1 MDDHPIFADD
11 MKEIVESFIVESREI
26 FEELDHALLQLERTP
41 DDRELI
47 DRIFRAVHTVKGT
60 SGFLSLDQMSNLAH
74 RFEDVLN
81 KLRQGE
87 LAFQPAMMDVMF
99 DAFDQMGVLLDQVVD
114 GDMTPV
120 DQDDILAELD
130 AILNGE
136 YNDDAEPSSAGEHEP
151 EDSPDAD
158 PLPNE
163 AAGAEPAG
171 GSAPVP
177 GNGDSA
183 ASAEAHGPA
192 TATPPETSGP
202 SADAHAEAPP
212 DTVPN
217 VVDESANADAG
228 ANSDRPSASDA
239 AAEGDTAESDTAE
252 AETPAASSGQSAE
265 NIVSN
270 TGRKKAGKGSRRIT
284 DRASE
289 TIRVEV
295 DRLDNLMDLVG
306 ELVLGRNRLLQL
318 STDAEHIEEREELL
332 RKMSDTTSQ
341 VDFITSELQAAVMRT
356 RMVQVGRVFNK
367 FPRVVRDLAREF
379 DKKIDLKIEGEET
392 ELDKSLVEE
401 IGDPLTHLIRNAADH
416 GVEMPEERR
425 ANGKPERGTIRLSA
439 AHEGNHILIEIED
452 DGAGIDPDRLKQKAI
467 EKDLITES
475 EAADMTDTEAFD
487 LIFRPGFS
495 TARGVSQVSGRGV
508 GMDVVKT
515 NLRRLNGSIETESAL
530 GDGTRFIM
538 KLPLTLAIIQSL
550 LVEVG
555 HETFAIPL
563 HSVTEVVNF
572 DESEV
577 HTIQGREVMHHRDRV
592 LPLLRIGES
601 LDVNGYERN
610 REHSYIVVVAIA
622 HHRLGVIVDD
632 LTSQKEIVIK
642 PLGNYLKK
650 VPAVAGSTILGDGSV
665 IMILD
670 VAEMI
675 RMRVDELRDLTE
687 QVPAASGDGASG
699 DGATRPAESP
709 MLDAPA
715 E

>member
-217 VVDESANADAG
+217 GVDESANADAS

-252 AETPAASSGQSAE
+252 AETPAASSSQSAE

-687 QVPAASGDGASG
+687 QMPAASGDGASG

>member
-183 ASAEAHGPA
+183 ASAEDHGPA

-217 VVDESANADAG
+217 VVDESANADAS

-687 QVPAASGDGASG
+687 QMPAASGDGASG

>member
-1 MDDHPIFADD
+1 MSDHPIFADD

-26 FEELDHALLQLERTP
+26 LEELDHDLLQLERTP

-60 SGFLSLDQMSNLAH
+60 SGFLSLTQMSTLAH

-81 KLRQGE
+81 KLRQGD

-99 DAFDQMGVLLDQVVD
+99 NAFDQMTFLLDKVVE

-120 DQDDILAELD
+120 DQDAVLAELD
-130 AILNGE
+130 AILDGA
-136 YNDDAEPSSAGEHEP
+136 YA
-151 EDSPDAD
+151 PDAD
-158 PLPNE
+158 NKADAGDESLQDDAE
-163 AAGAEPAG
+163 AAGAASDPAHDDPRAPEADSVSASAPTASASGASEDASRPNEPA
-171 GSAPVP
+171 
-177 GNGDSA
+177 
-183 ASAEAHGPA
+183 
-192 TATPPETSGP
+192 
-202 SADAHAEAPP
+202 APP
-212 DTVPN
+212 
-217 VVDESANADAG
+217 
-228 ANSDRPSASDA
+228 
-239 AAEGDTAESDTAE
+239 
-252 AETPAASSGQSAE
+252 SSG
-265 NIVSN
+265 
-270 TGRKKAGKGSRRIT
+270 TGSSPIT

-318 STDAEHIEEREELL
+318 VSDAETIDDRANLL
-332 RKMSDTTSQ
+332 RKMGDTTSQ
-341 VDFITSELQAAVMRT
+341 VDFITSELQTAVMRT

-379 DKKIDLKIEGEET
+379 DKKIDLVIEGEDT
-392 ELDKSLVEE
+392 ELDKSLIEE

-416 GVEMPEERR
+416 GIETPAERT

-452 DGAGIDPDRLKQKAI
+452 DGAGIDPDALKTKAI
-467 EKDLITES
+467 EKDVITAS

-515 NLRRLNGSIETESAL
+515 NLRRLNGSIDTESTL
-530 GDGTRFIM
+530 GEGTRFVM

-555 HETFAIPL
+555 RETFAIPL
-563 HSVTEVVNF
+563 HSVTEVINLSGS
-572 DESEV
+572 DV

-601 LDVNGYERN
+601 LTVDGYERGG
-610 REHSYIVVVAIA
+610 RDAYIVVVAIA
-622 HHRLGVIVDD
+622 HHRLGVVVDD
-632 LTSQKEIVIK
+632 LMSQKEIVIK
-642 PLGNYLKK
+642 PLGEYLKN

-665 IMILD
+665 ILILD

-675 RMRVDELRDLTE
+675 RMRADELRRIASE
-687 QVPAASGDGASG
+687 AAVSSGDGASREAG
-699 DGATRPAESP
+699 TPRLEEPVDG
-709 MLDAPA
+709 
-715 E
+715 

>member
-1 MDDHPIFADD
+1 MSDHPIFADD

-26 FEELDHALLQLERTP
+26 FEELDHDLLQLERTP

-60 SGFLSLDQMSNLAH
+60 SGFLSLTQMSTLAH

-81 KLRQGE
+81 KLRQGD
-87 LAFQPAMMDVMF
+87 LAFRPEMMDVMF
-99 DAFDQMGVLLDQVVD
+99 DAFDQMNFLLDKVVE

-120 DQDDILAELD
+120 DQDAVLAELD
-130 AILNGE
+130 AILEGTSSPE
-136 YNDDAEPSSAGEHEP
+136 DTADAGSETVPADTKPAESGPEPTSPPSAAPDAAAATAPSSADESTASEASPSGSSATAGPDEP
-151 EDSPDAD
+151 VPDA
-158 PLPNE
+158 NE
-163 AAGAEPAG
+163 ESVSPPPAGASDG
-171 GSAPVP
+171 
-177 GNGDSA
+177 
-183 ASAEAHGPA
+183 AS
-192 TATPPETSGP
+192 
-202 SADAHAEAPP
+202 
-212 DTVPN
+212 
-217 VVDESANADAG
+217 G
-228 ANSDRPSASDA
+228 ANTSTASSSSDDATRSKKSATS
-239 AAEGDTAESDTAE
+239 
-252 AETPAASSGQSAE
+252 ASSGKGAS
-265 NIVSN
+265 NI
-270 TGRKKAGKGSRRIT
+270 A

-318 STDAEHIEEREELL
+318 VSDAETIDDRANLL
-332 RKMSDTTSQ
+332 RKMGDTTSQ
-341 VDFITSELQAAVMRT
+341 VDFITSELQTAVMRT

-379 DKKIDLKIEGEET
+379 DKKIDLVIEGEDT
-392 ELDKSLVEE
+392 ELDKSLIEE

-416 GVEMPEERR
+416 GIETPAERT

-452 DGAGIDPDRLKQKAI
+452 DGAGIDPDALKTKAI
-467 EKDLITES
+467 EKDVITAS

-515 NLRRLNGSIETESAL
+515 NLRRLNGSIDTESTL
-530 GDGTRFIM
+530 GEGTRFVM

-555 HETFAIPL
+555 RETFAIPL
-563 HSVTEVVNF
+563 HSVTEVINLSGS
-572 DESEV
+572 DV

-601 LDVNGYERN
+601 LAVNGYERGG
-610 REHSYIVVVAIA
+610 RDAYIVVVAIA
-622 HHRLGVIVDD
+622 HHRLGVVVDD
-632 LTSQKEIVIK
+632 LMSQKEIVIK
-642 PLGNYLKK
+642 PLGEYLKNA
-650 VPAVAGSTILGDGSV
+650 PAVAGSTILGDGSV

-675 RMRVDELRDLTE
+675 RMRADELRRIASE
-687 QVPAASGDGASG
+687 AAVSSGDGASQDAG
-699 DGATRPAESP
+699 TPALEEPVSG
-709 MLDAPA
+709 
-715 E
+715 

>member
-136 YNDDAEPSSAGEHEP
+136 YNDDAKPSSAGEHEP
-151 EDSPDAD
+151 GDSSAAG

-217 VVDESANADAG
+217 VVDESANADAS
-228 ANSDRPSASDA
+228 ANSDRPSAGDA
-239 AAEGDTAESDTAE
+239 AAESDTAESDTAE

-687 QVPAASGDGASG
+687 QMPAASGDGASG

>member
-1 MDDHPIFADD
+1 MSDHPIFADD

-26 FEELDHALLQLERTP
+26 LEELDHDLLQLERTP

-60 SGFLSLDQMSNLAH
+60 SGFLSLTQMSTLAH

-81 KLRQGE
+81 KLRQGD

-99 DAFDQMGVLLDQVVD
+99 NAFDQMTFLLDKVVE

-120 DQDDILAELD
+120 DQDAVLAELD
-130 AILNGE
+130 AILDGA
-136 YNDDAEPSSAGEHEP
+136 YA
-151 EDSPDAD
+151 PDAD
-158 PLPNE
+158 NKADAGDESLQDDAE
-163 AAGAEPAG
+163 AAGAASDPAHDDPRPPEADSVSASAPTASASGASEDASRPNEPA
-171 GSAPVP
+171 
-177 GNGDSA
+177 
-183 ASAEAHGPA
+183 
-192 TATPPETSGP
+192 
-202 SADAHAEAPP
+202 APP
-212 DTVPN
+212 
-217 VVDESANADAG
+217 
-228 ANSDRPSASDA
+228 
-239 AAEGDTAESDTAE
+239 
-252 AETPAASSGQSAE
+252 SSG
-265 NIVSN
+265 
-270 TGRKKAGKGSRRIT
+270 TGSSPIT

-318 STDAEHIEEREELL
+318 VSDAETIDDRANLL
-332 RKMSDTTSQ
+332 RKMGDTTSQ
-341 VDFITSELQAAVMRT
+341 VDFITSELQTAVMRT

-379 DKKIDLKIEGEET
+379 DKKIDLVIEGEDT
-392 ELDKSLVEE
+392 ELDKSLIEE

-416 GVEMPEERR
+416 GIETPAERT

-452 DGAGIDPDRLKQKAI
+452 DGAGIDPDALKTKAI
-467 EKDLITES
+467 EKDVITAS

-515 NLRRLNGSIETESAL
+515 NLRRLNGSIDTESTL
-530 GDGTRFIM
+530 GEGTRFVM

-555 HETFAIPL
+555 RETFAIPL
-563 HSVTEVVNF
+563 HSVTEVINLSGS
-572 DESEV
+572 DV

-601 LDVNGYERN
+601 LTVDGYERGG
-610 REHSYIVVVAIA
+610 RDAYIVVVAIA
-622 HHRLGVIVDD
+622 HHRLGVVVDD
-632 LTSQKEIVIK
+632 LMSQKEIVIK
-642 PLGNYLKK
+642 PLGEYLKN

-665 IMILD
+665 ILILD

-675 RMRVDELRDLTE
+675 RMRADELRRIASE
-687 QVPAASGDGASG
+687 AAVSSGDGASREAG
-699 DGATRPAESP
+699 TPRLEEPVDG
-709 MLDAPA
+709 
-715 E
+715 

>member
-87 LAFQPAMMDVMF
+87 LEFQPAMMDVMF
-99 DAFDQMGVLLDQVVD
+99 DAFDQMGVLLDQVVE

-120 DQDDILAELD
+120 DQADILAELD
-130 AILNGE
+130 AILDGA
-136 YNDDAEPSSAGEHEP
+136 YNDAAEPPSAVEHASADEP
-151 EDSPDAD
+151 NADAD
-158 PLPNE
+158 NQVTPATSGTADQDASTQPE
-163 AAGAEPAG
+163 AAA
-171 GSAPVP
+171 
-177 GNGDSA
+177 
-183 ASAEAHGPA
+183 
-192 TATPPETSGP
+192 
-202 SADAHAEAPP
+202 
-212 DTVPN
+212 DTVPSA
-217 VVDESANADAG
+217 VDAPADA
-228 ANSDRPSASDA
+228 AADA
-239 AAEGDTAESDTAE
+239 AADGDAAEGDATEGDAAEV
-252 AETPAASSGQSAE
+252 ETPAPSSGQSAE
-265 NIVSN
+265 KVVSN
-270 TGRKKAGKGSRRIT
+270 AGQKKAGGKGSGRIT

-318 STDAEHIEEREELL
+318 SSDAEHIEEREELL
-332 RKMSDTTSQ
+332 RKMGDTTSQ

-452 DGAGIDPDRLKQKAI
+452 DGAGIDPDGLKKKAI

-515 NLRRLNGSIETESAL
+515 NLRRLNGSIETESTL
-530 GDGTRFIM
+530 GEGTRFIM

-555 HETFAIPL
+555 RETFAIPL

-601 LDVNGYERN
+601 LDVNGYERS
-610 REHSYIVVVAIA
+610 RKHSYIVVVAIA

-675 RMRVDELRDLTE
+675 RMRVDELRDIAD
-687 QVPAASGDGASG
+687 QMPPASGDGASG
-699 DGATRPAESP
+699 DGASELTETPV
-709 MLDAPA
+709 LDAPA

>member
-1 MDDHPIFADD
+1 MSDHPIFADD

-26 FEELDHALLQLERTP
+26 LEELDHDLLQLERTP

-60 SGFLSLDQMSNLAH
+60 SGFLSLTQMSTLAH

-81 KLRQGE
+81 KLRQGD

-99 DAFDQMGVLLDQVVD
+99 NAFDQMTFLLDKVVE

-120 DQDDILAELD
+120 DQDAVLAELD
-130 AILNGE
+130 AILDGA
-136 YNDDAEPSSAGEHEP
+136 YA
-151 EDSPDAD
+151 PDAD
-158 PLPNE
+158 NKADAGDESLQDDAE
-163 AAGAEPAG
+163 AAGAASDPAHDDPRAPEADSVSASAPTASASEDASRPNEPA
-171 GSAPVP
+171 
-177 GNGDSA
+177 
-183 ASAEAHGPA
+183 
-192 TATPPETSGP
+192 
-202 SADAHAEAPP
+202 APP
-212 DTVPN
+212 
-217 VVDESANADAG
+217 
-228 ANSDRPSASDA
+228 
-239 AAEGDTAESDTAE
+239 
-252 AETPAASSGQSAE
+252 SSG
-265 NIVSN
+265 
-270 TGRKKAGKGSRRIT
+270 TGSSPIT

-318 STDAEHIEEREELL
+318 VSDAETIDDRANLL
-332 RKMSDTTSQ
+332 RKMGDTTSQ
-341 VDFITSELQAAVMRT
+341 VDFITSELQTAVMRT

-379 DKKIDLKIEGEET
+379 DKKIDLVIEGEDT
-392 ELDKSLVEE
+392 ELDKSLIEE

-416 GVEMPEERR
+416 GIETPAERT

-452 DGAGIDPDRLKQKAI
+452 DGAGIDPDALKTKAI
-467 EKDLITES
+467 EKDVITAS

-515 NLRRLNGSIETESAL
+515 NLRRLNGSIDTESTL
-530 GDGTRFIM
+530 GEGTRFVM

-555 HETFAIPL
+555 RETFAIPL
-563 HSVTEVVNF
+563 HSVTEVINLSGS
-572 DESEV
+572 DV

-601 LDVNGYERN
+601 LAVNGYERGG
-610 REHSYIVVVAIA
+610 RDAYIVVVAIA
-622 HHRLGVIVDD
+622 HHRLGVVVDD
-632 LTSQKEIVIK
+632 LMSQKEIVIK
-642 PLGNYLKK
+642 PLGEYLKNA
-650 VPAVAGSTILGDGSV
+650 PAVAGSTILGDGSV

-675 RMRVDELRDLTE
+675 RMRADELRRIASE
-687 QVPAASGDGASG
+687 AAVSSGDGASQDAG
-699 DGATRPAESP
+699 TPALEEPVSG
-709 MLDAPA
+709 
-715 E
+715 

>member
-1 MDDHPIFADD
+1 MSDHPIFADD

-26 FEELDHALLQLERTP
+26 FEELDHDLLQLERTP

-60 SGFLSLDQMSNLAH
+60 SGFLSLTQMSTLAH

-81 KLRQGE
+81 KLRQGD
-87 LAFQPAMMDVMF
+87 LAFRPEMMDVMF
-99 DAFDQMGVLLDQVVD
+99 DAFDQMNFLLDKVVE

-120 DQDDILAELD
+120 DQDAVLAELD
-130 AILNGE
+130 AILEGTSSPE
-136 YNDDAEPSSAGEHEP
+136 DAADAGSETVPADTKPAESAEPTSPPSAAPGAAAATAPSSADE
-151 EDSPDAD
+151 ST
-158 PLPNE
+158 
-163 AAGAEPAG
+163 
-171 GSAPVP
+171 
-177 GNGDSA
+177 
-183 ASAEAHGPA
+183 AS
-192 TATPPETSGP
+192 
-202 SADAHAEAPP
+202 EAPP
-212 DTVPN
+212 SGSSATAGPDEPVPDAN
-217 VVDESANADAG
+217 EESVSPPPAG
-228 ANSDRPSASDA
+228 ASGANTSTASSSSDDATRSKKSATS
-239 AAEGDTAESDTAE
+239 
-252 AETPAASSGQSAE
+252 ASSGKGAS
-265 NIVSN
+265 NI
-270 TGRKKAGKGSRRIT
+270 A

-318 STDAEHIEEREELL
+318 VSDAETIDDRANLL
-332 RKMSDTTSQ
+332 RKMGDTTSQ
-341 VDFITSELQAAVMRT
+341 VDFITSELQTAVMRT

-379 DKKIDLKIEGEET
+379 DKKIDLVIEGEDT
-392 ELDKSLVEE
+392 ELDKSLIEE

-416 GVEMPEERR
+416 GIETPAERT

-452 DGAGIDPDRLKQKAI
+452 DGAGIDPDALKTKAI
-467 EKDLITES
+467 EKDVITAS

-515 NLRRLNGSIETESAL
+515 NLRRLNGSIDTESTL
-530 GDGTRFIM
+530 GEGTRFVM

-555 HETFAIPL
+555 RETFAIPL
-563 HSVTEVVNF
+563 HSVTEVINLSGS
-572 DESEV
+572 DV

-601 LDVNGYERN
+601 LAVNGYERGG
-610 REHSYIVVVAIA
+610 RDAYIVVVAIA
-622 HHRLGVIVDD
+622 HHRLGVVVDD
-632 LTSQKEIVIK
+632 LMSQKEIVIK
-642 PLGNYLKK
+642 PLGEYLKNA
-650 VPAVAGSTILGDGSV
+650 PAVAGSTILGDGSV

-675 RMRVDELRDLTE
+675 RMRADELRRIASE
-687 QVPAASGDGASG
+687 AAVASGDGASQDAG
-699 DGATRPAESP
+699 TPALEEPVSG
-709 MLDAPA
+709 
-715 E
+715 

>member
-1 MDDHPIFADD
+1 MSDHPIFADD

-26 FEELDHALLQLERTP
+26 LEELDHDLLQLERTP

-60 SGFLSLDQMSNLAH
+60 SGFLSLTQMSTLAH

-81 KLRQGE
+81 KLRQGD

-99 DAFDQMGVLLDQVVD
+99 NAFDQMTFLLDKVVE

-120 DQDDILAELD
+120 DQDAVLAELD
-130 AILNGE
+130 AILDGA
-136 YNDDAEPSSAGEHEP
+136 YA
-151 EDSPDAD
+151 PDAD
-158 PLPNE
+158 NKADAGDESLQDDAE
-163 AAGAEPAG
+163 AAGAASDPAHDDPRAPEADTESASAPTASASGASEDASRPNEPA
-171 GSAPVP
+171 
-177 GNGDSA
+177 
-183 ASAEAHGPA
+183 
-192 TATPPETSGP
+192 
-202 SADAHAEAPP
+202 APP
-212 DTVPN
+212 
-217 VVDESANADAG
+217 
-228 ANSDRPSASDA
+228 
-239 AAEGDTAESDTAE
+239 
-252 AETPAASSGQSAE
+252 SSG
-265 NIVSN
+265 
-270 TGRKKAGKGSRRIT
+270 TGSSPIT

-318 STDAEHIEEREELL
+318 VSDAETIDDRANLL
-332 RKMSDTTSQ
+332 RKMGDTTSQ
-341 VDFITSELQAAVMRT
+341 VDFITSELQTAVMRT

-379 DKKIDLKIEGEET
+379 DKKIDLVIEGEDT
-392 ELDKSLVEE
+392 ELDKSLIEE

-416 GVEMPEERR
+416 GIETPAERT

-452 DGAGIDPDRLKQKAI
+452 DGAGIDPDALKTKAI
-467 EKDLITES
+467 EKDVITAS

-515 NLRRLNGSIETESAL
+515 NLRRLNGSIDTESTL
-530 GDGTRFIM
+530 GEGTRFVM

-555 HETFAIPL
+555 RETFAIPL
-563 HSVTEVVNF
+563 HSVTEVINLSGS
-572 DESEV
+572 DV

-601 LDVNGYERN
+601 LTVDGYERGG
-610 REHSYIVVVAIA
+610 RDAYIVVVAIA
-622 HHRLGVIVDD
+622 HHRLGVVVDD
-632 LTSQKEIVIK
+632 LMSQKEIVIK
-642 PLGNYLKK
+642 PLGEYLKN

-665 IMILD
+665 ILILD

-675 RMRVDELRDLTE
+675 RMRADELRRIASE
-687 QVPAASGDGASG
+687 AAVSSGDGASREAG
-699 DGATRPAESP
+699 TPRLEEPVDG
-709 MLDAPA
+709 
-715 E
+715 

>member
-151 EDSPDAD
+151 ENSPDAD
-158 PLPNE
+158 PLLNE

-171 GSAPVP
+171 GSAPMS

-183 ASAEAHGPA
+183 ASAEDHGPA

-217 VVDESANADAG
+217 VVDESANADAS
-228 ANSDRPSASDA
+228 ADSDRPSAGDA
-239 AAEGDTAESDTAE
+239 AAESDTAESDTAE

-270 TGRKKAGKGSRRIT
+270 TGRKKASKGSRRIT

-687 QVPAASGDGASG
+687 QMPAASGDGASG

>member
-1 MDDHPIFADD
+1 
-11 MKEIVESFIVESREI
+11 
-26 FEELDHALLQLERTP
+26 
-41 DDRELI
+41 
-47 DRIFRAVHTVKGT
+47 
-60 SGFLSLDQMSNLAH
+60 
-74 RFEDVLN
+74 
-81 KLRQGE
+81 
-87 LAFQPAMMDVMF
+87 
-99 DAFDQMGVLLDQVVD
+99 
-114 GDMTPV
+114 
-120 DQDDILAELD
+120 
-130 AILNGE
+130 
-136 YNDDAEPSSAGEHEP
+136 
-151 EDSPDAD
+151 
-158 PLPNE
+158 
-163 AAGAEPAG
+163 
-171 GSAPVP
+171 VP

-252 AETPAASSGQSAE
+252 AETPAASSSQSAE

>member
-136 YNDDAEPSSAGEHEP
+136 YNDDAKPSSAGEHEP
-151 EDSPDAD
+151 ENSPDAD
-158 PLPNE
+158 PLLNE

-171 GSAPVP
+171 ESAPVP

-202 SADAHAEAPP
+202 GADAHAEAPP

-217 VVDESANADAG
+217 VVDESANADAS
-228 ANSDRPSASDA
+228 ANSDRPSAGDA
-239 AAEGDTAESDTAE
+239 AAESDTAE

-270 TGRKKAGKGSRRIT
+270 TGRKKASKGSRRIT

>member
-151 EDSPDAD
+151 EDPSDAD

-163 AAGAEPAG
+163 AAGAKPAG

-192 TATPPETSGP
+192 TATPPETSGQ

-212 DTVPN
+212 ETVPN
-217 VVDESANADAG
+217 VVDESANADAN
-228 ANSDRPSASDA
+228 ADSNSPSAGD
-239 AAEGDTAESDTAE
+239 AAEGDAAEGDAAE
-252 AETPAASSGQSAE
+252 AETPAASSGQSADK
-265 NIVSN
+265 IVSN

-379 DKKIDLKIEGEET
+379 DKKIDLEIEGEET

-439 AHEGNHILIEIED
+439 AHEGNHILIAIED

-610 REHSYIVVVAIA
+610 RKHSYIVVVAIA

-670 VAEMI
+670 VTEMI

-687 QVPAASGDGASG
+687 QVPAPSGDGASG

-709 MLDAPA
+709 TLDAPA